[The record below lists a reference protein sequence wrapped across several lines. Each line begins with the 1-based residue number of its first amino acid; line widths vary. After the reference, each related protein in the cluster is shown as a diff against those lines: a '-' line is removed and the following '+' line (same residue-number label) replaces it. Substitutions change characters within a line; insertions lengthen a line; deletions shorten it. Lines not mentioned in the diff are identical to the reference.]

1 MLPFSSNSLLDFINA
16 SFFWI
21 AFSFL
26 NVGEWVKNNLSTS
39 FDKLSILQIY
49 HDWQKKIHTEENLLW
64 PSHRIWKSCVEGSL
78 LNLCRFKL
86 QSTTFDNISPKVCL
100 KNSDILTYKPIHHPI
115 YIPLYNTTQTYNRVF
130 STIIVTMQRKIPAF
144 GWKEWYS
151 KK

>member
-86 QSTTFDNISPKVCL
+86 QSTTFDNISPKICL
-100 KNSDILTYKPIHHPI
+100 KNSDILAYKPIHHPI
-115 YIPLYNTTQTYNRVF
+115 YIPPYIYPYIIPPQPKHIIGF
-130 STIIVTMQRKIPAF
+130 SPP
-144 GWKEWYS
+144 
-151 KK
+151 